1 LLAAMPVHDEHLAR
15 RERAHRVQHMG
26 KKRPAGQ
33 RVQDLGKRGMHA
45 LSFARGQNDDFQGHT
60 YHFDFSLVF
69 IAP

>member
-1 LLAAMPVHDEHLAR
+1 
-15 RERAHRVQHMG
+15 MG
-26 KKRPAGQ
+26 KKRPAAQ

-45 LSFARGQNDDFQGHT
+45 LPFARSQNDDFQGHT